1 MNPLVFWRVCLASEV
16 CVGGKCEE
24 FSAWSGIGVVC
35 VCLVGLIKPKWPFD
49 LTAISWWQMAIW
61 ANGHLKTPFLPNAPL
76 GNSCLIAQKASH
88 DSLDLDN
95 DLSGDEHDA
104 DFSAEVEMSST
115 ILSNLVS
122 TSTPERVLTFAK
134 TMGIW
139 THHHYRLLNLF
150 QMMST
155 PLVFLFPIFKPRRS
169 CSAML
174 PLQLI
179 HVNKLLQ
186 SATPH
191 KRALL
196 MCFSLM
202 ALTMNQQLWVLF
214 TGLRWIR
221 HKSVPFI
228 SLRTI
233 LLEEVKSVH
242 NCEWECLEYI
252 INVG

>member
-1 MNPLVFWRVCLASEV
+1 MILLTSIMTSVVMNMMPIFPRKLR
-16 CVGGKCEE
+16 
-24 FSAWSGIGVVC
+24 
-35 VCLVGLIKPKWPFD
+35 KP
-49 LTAISWWQMAIW
+49 
-61 ANGHLKTPFLPNAPL
+61 
-76 GNSCLIAQKASH
+76 
-88 DSLDLDN
+88 
-95 DLSGDEHDA
+95 
-104 DFSAEVEMSST
+104 ST

-122 TSTPERVLTFAK
+122 TSTPKRVLTLAE
-134 TMGIW
+134 TMG
-139 THHHYRLLNLF
+139 TRTQHHHRLLNLF
-150 QMMST
+150 QTMST

-191 KRALL
+191 KRAPLS
-196 MCFSLM
+196 CFSLM

-214 TGLRWIR
+214 TGLRWIW

-228 SLRTI
+228 SLRII
-233 LLEEVKSVH
+233 LLEEVKLVH